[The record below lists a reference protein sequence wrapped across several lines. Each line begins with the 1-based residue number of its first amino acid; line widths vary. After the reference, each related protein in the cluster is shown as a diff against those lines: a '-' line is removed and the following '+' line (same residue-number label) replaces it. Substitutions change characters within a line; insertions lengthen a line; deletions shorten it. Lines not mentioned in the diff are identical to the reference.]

1 MPVRLLSAS
10 LIGLSLL
17 TACDGAPPPEPEP
30 GEVTAPW
37 PAPPRPVNP
46 MTSPSTA
53 PESPAPRAEPRPPAT
68 QDGWDGRWLVVAALV
83 IVVLSGLFMAKY

>member
-1 MPVRLLSAS
+1 M
-10 LIGLSLL
+10 
-17 TACDGAPPPEPEP
+17 
-30 GEVTAPW
+30 
-37 PAPPRPVNP
+37 NP